1 MSGEAKMAKP
11 ALLFSHTRG
20 RWRLPVCAVD
30 GLKIRCSR
38 ERGETR
44 SKRAEKR
51 AKQKRCGGLA
61 RRTASNPV
69 QQDRQISLGTLC

>member
-1 MSGEAKMAKP
+1 MAEP
-11 ALLFSHTRG
+11 ALLFLHGRG
-20 RWRLPVCAVD
+20 RCCLPASAED

-51 AKQKRCGGLA
+51 ARQKRCGRLA
-61 RRTASNPV
+61 RRTVSNPV
-69 QQDRQISLGTLC
+69 QQDRQISLVTLC